1 MTGGSYFMPAMP
13 VQPNQ
18 FMPRPGQMIRATPRW
33 GNQPVSCI
41 FKNSRVSDQELKV
54 YFRCQWQISDPECQW
69 VNHLKVNIMCFYK
82 KVVIFCFSPWR
93 TTTVQV
99 NKYGA

>member
-33 GNQPVSCI
+33 GNQPVS
-41 FKNSRVSDQELKV
+41 FTSRVFDQELKV

-69 VNHLKVNIMCFYK
+69 VNHLKVNIICFYEK
-82 KVVIFCFSPWR
+82 WLFLF
-93 TTTVQV
+93 QF
-99 NKYGA
+99 

>member
-33 GNQPVSCI
+33 GNQPVS
-41 FKNSRVSDQELKV
+41 
-54 YFRCQWQISDPECQW
+54 WISS
-69 VNHLKVNIMCFYK
+69 I
-82 KVVIFCFSPWR
+82 I
-93 TTTVQV
+93 
-99 NKYGA
+99 